1 MMDDL
6 GYERSALSGASPDLT
21 ELANETLEEAKRT
34 YRRVRQDTMDKAVAV
49 DTFVRERPYAALG
62 LGVLAGLVIA
72 QLFLSHGP
80 KVIYVKP
87 RRSQV

>member
-1 MMDDL
+1 MDDL
-6 GYERSALSGASPDLT
+6 GYEAPGLGGTSQDLT
-21 ELANETLEEAKRT
+21 ELAAEKLEDAKRT
-34 YRRVRQDTMDKAVAV
+34 YKRVRQETMDKAAAV
-49 DTFVRERPYAALG
+49 DSFVRERPYAALG